1 MRSFHALVAAVLAVA
16 SLPVSA
22 QEETPFRSTG
32 EVEYRTTAA
41 YDATRVRGPKV
52 NMALTKDGKWGGS
65 IQGQDVLLDVKP
77 GRISGA
83 GVNLVVSQDATT
95 VSAEGLLSGI
105 RVRVKATKDSFVGR
119 VGNRQVECERR
130 ADGYWILRGG
140 PSGMAAIRFKGTADK
155 MPDVPMPQW
164 IFAIIGAI

>member
-1 MRSFHALVAAVLAVA
+1 MRSFHALVAVVLAVA
-16 SLPVSA
+16 ALPVSA

-65 IQGQDVLLDVKP
+65 IQGQDVLLEVKP

-119 VGNRQVECERR
+119 VGDRQVECERR

-140 PSGMAAIRFKGTADK
+140 PAGMAAIRFKGTADK